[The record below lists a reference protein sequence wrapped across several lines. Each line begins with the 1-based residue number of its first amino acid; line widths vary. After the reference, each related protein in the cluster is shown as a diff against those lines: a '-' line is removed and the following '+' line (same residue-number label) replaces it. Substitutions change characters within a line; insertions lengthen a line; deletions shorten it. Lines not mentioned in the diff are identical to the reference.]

1 MKHIPRAVSVH
12 RNRQQLQQS
21 QSSQQQP
28 HTERQKQQSANAAV
42 SSKSAQSRKRKQEHD
57 DDGIEPQKYQTNDA
71 QARLKANAIANKKLQ
86 DQGIAMDIDNQNGV
100 DDADEPLSMERLLG
114 FGSFKSTKGQKVQDD
129 KMVSGANIVKERK
142 VRRVVKQKKK

>member
-21 QSSQQQP
+21 HSSQQQP
-28 HTERQKQQSANAAV
+28 HAERQKQNLSNSVV
-42 SSKSAQSRKRKQEHD
+42 SSTSAYSRKRKQND
-57 DDGIEPQKYQTNDA
+57 DNDIVQQKQKQKPGDPQTK
-71 QARLKANAIANKKLQ
+71 LKANAIPNKKPQ
-86 DQGIAMDIDNQNGV
+86 DQGTAMYVDNQN
-100 DDADEPLSMERLLG
+100 DDDDELVSMERLLG
-114 FGSFKSTKGQKVQDD
+114 FGSFNSTKGQKVQDD